1 MTPYVRMETSQSHWS
16 STFFNHPHSAWIFRT
31 TRISDHDWITW
42 PMPKVVSGHGSR
54 VTSSWSARDPL
65 AFSLAHVSQSAWK
78 RLADRVQSQPRHL
91 KMASCHGVW
100 GLPWLVGTSKWIGLV
115 FFLWV
120 EMVVYTIQN
129 GICGVNSWVVC
140 WGNSIGEWLAKGLIL
155 AGNEGHMKYR
165 TTVFAG

>member
-1 MTPYVRMETSQSHWS
+1 MLETYRNVWLEAYDSVCPHGNIPIESHWS

-100 GLPWLVGTSKWIGLV
+100 GLPWLVGYLQMDWFGAFFVGWDGRIHHTKWDM
-115 FFLWV
+115 WR
-120 EMVVYTIQN
+120 Q
-129 GICGVNSWVVC
+129 
-140 WGNSIGEWLAKGLIL
+140 
-155 AGNEGHMKYR
+155 
-165 TTVFAG
+165 